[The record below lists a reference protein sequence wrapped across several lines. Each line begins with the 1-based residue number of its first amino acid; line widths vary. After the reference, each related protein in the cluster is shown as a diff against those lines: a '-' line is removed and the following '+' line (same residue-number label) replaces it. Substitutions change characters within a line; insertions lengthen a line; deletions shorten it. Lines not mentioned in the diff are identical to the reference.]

1 MFGCVGGK
9 EMASQNPLL
18 KNLGLPHFNQI
29 HPDHVI
35 PAVREIIRESLDRVT
50 KLEKDL
56 QPTWEGVMKP
66 LEEISR
72 EFSAVA
78 GPVTHLLGVK
88 NSEELRQAYQ
98 AVQGEIV
105 DFGLRISQSEP
116 IFNATKKL
124 QESPDWARLLPAQK
138 RIVEES
144 VRNARLSGIEL
155 KGEQKERFNTISKRL
170 SELSTKFSNNVLDAT
185 KAFSMVIENKADV
198 EGMPQ
203 SFKAMAAQSYNLKN
217 KGSSASADA
226 GPWLVTLDFPSFGP
240 FMQHNRNRA
249 LREKMYR
256 ASVTKA
262 STNEWDN
269 TKLIEEI
276 LKLRREKAQL
286 LGFKSFA
293 ELSLATKMADDVNAV
308 DSLENELL
316 VASKPFAEKEF
327 KELQEFAKKS
337 GLQDT
342 LQNWDISFYAE
353 RLREQKFAYTDEE
366 LRPYFPMPKVLS
378 GLFALVEKL
387 FSVKIK
393 RSTDKVETWH
403 ADVSFYDVYDQ
414 KDEKIASFFLDPY
427 SRPENKRGG
436 AWMDTCIDRGV
447 YHGERFIPVA
457 YLVCNGRPPVDGKPS
472 LMDFSEVETL
482 FHEFGHGL
490 QHMLTRVDFLS
501 AAGINGIEWD
511 AVELPSQFMENWC
524 YHEPTLMGLTAHVDT
539 GEKLPVELFE
549 KIKAAKNY
557 RAASIM
563 LRQLHFGMVDME
575 LHNNFSSQ
583 DSVDKVWDIN
593 RKISGK
599 VLVMQPLPEDRFLCS
614 FSHIF
619 AGGYAAGYYSYKW
632 AEVLSADAFSAF
644 EEVGL
649 DDPKKV
655 AEVGKRFR
663 DTVLAL
669 GGSEHPSEVFRQFRG
684 RNPKT
689 DALLRHSGL
698 VG

>member
-1 MFGCVGGK
+1 MV
-9 EMASQNPLL
+9 AQNPLL

-29 HPDHVI
+29 HPDHVV
-35 PAVREIIRESLDRVT
+35 PAVREIIRESLDRVSA
-50 KLEKDL
+50 LEKNL

-66 LEEISR
+66 LEEMSR
-72 EFSAVA
+72 EISGVV

-98 AVQGEIV
+98 TVQGEIV
-105 DFGLRISQSEP
+105 DLSLRISQSEP
-116 IFNATKKL
+116 IFNAMKKL
-124 QESPDWARLLPAQK
+124 QEGPDWARLLPAQK

-155 KGEQKERFNTISKRL
+155 KGEKKERFNTISKRL

-185 KAFSMVIENKADV
+185 KAFSLVVENKADMD
-198 EGMPQ
+198 GMPQ
-203 SFKAMAAQSYNLKN
+203 SFKAMAAQSYNMKN
-217 KGSSASADA
+217 KGSAATADA

-240 FMQHNRNRA
+240 FIQHNRNRV

-256 ASVTKA
+256 ASITKA
-262 STNEWDN
+262 SSKDWDN

-293 ELSLATKMADDVNAV
+293 DLSLATKMAKDVGAV
-308 DSLENELL
+308 DALEEELL

-327 KELQEFAKKS
+327 KELQEFAKEN
-337 GLQDT
+337 GLKEDI
-342 LQNWDISFYAE
+342 QNWDISFYAE
-353 RLREQKFAYTDEE
+353 RLREQKYSYTDEE
-366 LRPYFPMPKVLS
+366 LRPYFPMPKVLN

-393 RSTDKVETWH
+393 RSPDAVEMWH
-403 ADVSFYDVYDQ
+403 ADVSFYDVFDNSG
-414 KDEKIASFFLDPY
+414 EKIASFFLDPY

-457 YLVCNGRPPVDGKPS
+457 YLVCNGRPSVDGKPS

-501 AAGINGIEWD
+501 AAGINGVEWD

-524 YHEPTLMGLTAHVDT
+524 YHQPTLMGLTSHVDT
-539 GEKLPVELFE
+539 GETLPVELFE
-549 KIKAAKNY
+549 KVKAAKNY

-575 LHNNFSSQ
+575 LHHHFTAE
-583 DSVDKVWDIN
+583 DTTDKVWEIN
-593 RKISGK
+593 REISRK
-599 VLVMQPLPEDRFLCS
+599 VLVLQPLPEDRFLCS

-644 EEVGL
+644 EDVGL
-649 DDPKKV
+649 DDAKKV

-663 DTVLAL
+663 ETVLAL
-669 GGSEHPSEVFRQFRG
+669 GGSESPAEVFRKFRG
-684 RNPKT
+684 RDPKT
-689 DALLRHSGL
+689 QALLRHSGL
-698 VG
+698 VS

>member
-1 MFGCVGGK
+1 MT
-9 EMASQNPLL
+9 AQNPLL
-18 KNLGLPHFNQI
+18 KNLGLPHFDEI
-29 HPDHVI
+29 HPDHVV
-35 PAVREIIRESLDRVT
+35 PAVREIIRESLDRLAKT
-50 KLEKDL
+50 EKNL

-66 LEEISR
+66 LEEMSR
-72 EFSAVA
+72 EISGAV

-98 AVQGEIV
+98 TVQGEIV
-105 DFGLRISQSEP
+105 DLSLRISQSEP
-116 IFNATKKL
+116 IFNAMKKL
-124 QESPDWARLLPAQK
+124 QASDDWARLFPAQK
-138 RIVEES
+138 RIVEENI
-144 VRNARLSGIEL
+144 RNARLSGIEL
-155 KGEQKERFNTISKRL
+155 TGEKKERFNTISKRL
-170 SELSTKFSNNVLDAT
+170 SEISTKFSNNVLDAT
-185 KAFSMVIENKADV
+185 KAFSLVIENKADM
-198 EGMPQ
+198 EGMPR
-203 SFKAMAAQSYNLKN
+203 SFKAMAAQSYNMKN
-217 KGSSASADA
+217 KVTSATAEN
-226 GPWLVTLDFPSFGP
+226 GPWLVTLDYPSFGP

-249 LREKMYR
+249 LREKVYR
-256 ASVTKA
+256 VSVTKA
-262 STNEWDN
+262 AGNDWN
-269 TKLIEEI
+269 NAPIIEEI
-276 LKLRREKAQL
+276 LRLRREKAQL

-293 ELSLATKMADDVNAV
+293 ELSLATKMANDVAAV

-327 KELQEFAKKS
+327 KELQEFAKKN
-337 GLQDT
+337 GLNDN
-342 LQNWDISFYAE
+342 LRNWDISFYAE
-353 RLREQKFAYTDEE
+353 RLREQKYAYTDEE

-378 GLFALVEKL
+378 GLFQLVEKL
-387 FSVKIK
+387 FGVKIR
-393 RSTDKVETWH
+393 RSTDKVAVWH
-403 ADVSFYDVYDQ
+403 ADVSFYDVFDA
-414 KDEKIASFFLDPY
+414 KDEKIASFYLDPY

-447 YHGERFIPVA
+447 YRGERFIPVA

-501 AAGINGIEWD
+501 AAGINGVEWD

-524 YHEPTLMGLTAHVDT
+524 YHEPTLMGLTSHVDT
-539 GEKLPVELFE
+539 NAQLPVELFN
-549 KIKAAKNY
+549 KIKMAKNY

-575 LHNNFSSQ
+575 LHHRFDPQ
-583 DSVDKVWDIN
+583 LPVDKIWEMN
-593 RKISGK
+593 QEISRK
-599 VLVMQPLPEDRFLCS
+599 VLVLPPLPEDRFLCS

-644 EEVGL
+644 EEAGL

-663 DTVLAL
+663 ETVLAL
-669 GGSEHPSEVFRQFRG
+669 GGSEHPSEVFRKFRG
-684 RNPKT
+684 RDPKT

-698 VG
+698 VS

>member
-1 MFGCVGGK
+1 
-9 EMASQNPLL
+9 MAAQNPLL
-18 KNLGLPHFNQI
+18 KNLGLPHFHQI
-29 HPDHVI
+29 HPDHVV
-35 PAVREIIRESLDRVT
+35 PAVREIIRESLDRVS
-50 KLEKDL
+50 KLEKNL

-72 EFSAVA
+72 EISGVV

-98 AVQGEIV
+98 TVQGEIV
-105 DFGLRISQSEP
+105 DLSLRISQSEP
-116 IFNATKKL
+116 IFNAMKKL
-124 QESPDWARLLPAQK
+124 QEGPDWARLLPAQK

-155 KGEQKERFNTISKRL
+155 KGEKKERFNTISKRL

-185 KAFSMVIENKADV
+185 KAFSMVVENKADM

-203 SFKAMAAQSYNLKN
+203 SFKAMAAQSYNMKN
-217 KGSSASADA
+217 KGSAATADG

-256 ASVTKA
+256 ASITKA
-262 STNEWDN
+262 SAKDWDN

-293 ELSLATKMADDVNAV
+293 DLSLATKMARDVGAV
-308 DSLENELL
+308 DSLEEELL

-337 GLQDT
+337 GLNDN

-353 RLREQKFAYTDEE
+353 RLREQKYAYTDEE
-366 LRPYFPMPKVLS
+366 LRPYFPMPKVLN

-393 RSTDKVETWH
+393 RSSDPVETWH
-403 ADVSFYDVYDQ
+403 PDVTFYDVFDGNN
-414 KDEKIASFFLDPY
+414 EKIASFFLDPY

-447 YHGERFIPVA
+447 YRGERFIPVA

-524 YHEPTLMGLTAHVDT
+524 YHQPTLMGLTSHVDT
-539 GEKLPVELFE
+539 GEQLPVELFE

-575 LHNNFSSQ
+575 LHDRFTA
-583 DSVDKVWDIN
+583 DDTADKVWDIN
-593 RKISGK
+593 REISRK
-599 VLVMQPLPEDRFLCS
+599 VLVLQPLPEDRFLCS

-644 EEVGL
+644 EEAGL
-649 DDPKKV
+649 DDAKKV

-663 DTVLAL
+663 ETVLAL
-669 GGSEHPSEVFRQFRG
+669 GGSEPPAEVFRKFRG
-684 RNPKT
+684 RDPKT